1 MFMDPGSDDEDDAD
15 DIVRQANKV
24 QGRQSSRSRKAL
36 VEETLTLLICSIA
49 EYPRFTMLPEAIRV
63 FSLYDFVP
71 SLVPPPGLL

>member
-36 VEETLTLLICSIA
+36 VEETLTLLICSIT
-49 EYPRFTMLPEAIRV
+49 EYPRFTMLLEAIRV
-63 FSLYDFVP
+63 FSLYDFVS

>member
-36 VEETLTLLICSIA
+36 VEETLILLICSIT
-49 EYPRFTMLPEAIRV
+49 EYPLFTMLFEAIRV